1 MIPALYI
8 PAINRLLRQNSWAV
22 PRLQP
27 HAGKVVRVETFPVP
41 MLIGVTETGEAAPAA
56 PDATAAVTVR
66 LTPGHLL
73 RLAARDATVWND
85 IKAEGDAEF
94 AAALNHIARNLRWDI
109 EEDLSRV
116 FGDIAAHRLV
126 ETGRKLDNWG
136 RQGTENIARSFAE
149 YWTEER
155 PLIASR
161 ADVAQF
167 SREVDALR
175 DDLARVEKRVERLTP
190 HGTAV

>member
-1 MIPALYI
+1 MIHALYI
-8 PAINRLLRQNSWAV
+8 PAINRLLRQNSWAA

-41 MLIGVTETGEAAPAA
+41 MLIGVSETGEAIAAA
-56 PDATAAVTVR
+56 PDATPAITIK
-66 LTPGHLL
+66 LSPGHLL
-73 RLAARDATVWND
+73 RLAARDASVWND

-94 AAALNHIARNLRWDI
+94 AAALNHIARNIRWDI

-116 FGDIAAHRLV
+116 FGDIAAHRMF

-136 RQGTENIARSFAE
+136 RQGAENIARSLAE

-155 PLIASR
+155 PLIARR
-161 ADVAQF
+161 AEVEQF
-167 SREVDALR
+167 AREVDALR
-175 DDLARVEKRVERLTP
+175 DDLARVEKRVERLQAR
-190 HGTAV
+190 GSSA